1 MLRRAVGP
9 SGARAWSFGVSSLG
23 NMGQKGG
30 NNRVQASRSAVLARK
45 VGGRAVIGPA
55 GSRPAKR
62 ARAFCQ
68 CVPWAS
74 KDRAGSSTPP
84 STRTPH
90 HTTTRHAPHTHQP
103 HQRFPDI
110 PSKSPPMPPR
120 PPPWSPCFF
129 PLTQPFRIRDRRGAG
144 AVPSLRNNQTLREG
158 DLAQLGDTFLALMQF
173 PHQDLASS
181 FVGICRL
188 NGWPQVRLTS
198 DDLLP
203 HHRMEMGM
211 GPSKARPREAVCGG
225 LTGIRPRPRLSSGI
239 PCPLPQS
246 NPVPSSQSQPEP
258 PPEPVRGLRGGECER
273 PEGPTAWL
281 GESTAAEHLRAR
293 QGRPDE

>member
-1 MLRRAVGP
+1 
-9 SGARAWSFGVSSLG
+9 
-23 NMGQKGG
+23 MGQQ
-30 NNRVQASRSAVLARK
+30 RP
-45 VGGRAVIGPA
+45 GRL
-55 GSRPAKR
+55 
-62 ARAFCQ
+62 Q
-68 CVPWAS
+68 H
-74 KDRAGSSTPP
+74 PP

-203 HHRMEMGM
+203 HHRMKMGM

-258 PPEPVRGLRGGECER
+258 PPEPARELRGGECER